1 MSSVRSVLITFS
13 LASLLAVACG
23 LQAQP
28 YRPGRA
34 QIVEEGAISLGRHPA
49 INYTSRPVNDPVSAL
64 ARKVAAGEV
73 RLRFNR
79 DSGYL
84 LSILDELRI
93 ARESQSLVFSK
104 TSLQSQWITP
114 RNPRAIF
121 YSDDAAVAFI
131 RNAPLLELS
140 AVDSAQGVVFYS
152 VSQQEAERPEIQRND
167 TCLSC
172 HEKRHGLGVPGM
184 LTLSVGAR
192 IGGETVPEFANF
204 ATDHRTP
211 FEDRWAGWFIT
222 GITGDAIHLGNTM
235 LATDGVSGRPLSPSR
250 PWTTLAGWYSMRNDL
265 SPYSDV
271 AAVMVLEH
279 QAGMTNLMTRFG
291 WETRIALDRI
301 SVNPASKAEAE
312 RLIETNARALV
323 DYMLFVEEP
332 ALPGTFQSTSGF
344 EKKFTAL
351 GPFDSQGRSLRQL
364 DLNKRLLRYPCSY
377 MIYSSAFNGLPGPA
391 RDAVYARLWTI
402 LSGDTD
408 PKYSRLSSSDRAAI
422 LGILKETK
430 PDLPSYFR
438 N

>member
-1 MSSVRSVLITFS
+1 
-13 LASLLAVACG
+13 
-23 LQAQP
+23 
-28 YRPGRA
+28 
-34 QIVEEGAISLGRHPA
+34 
-49 INYTSRPVNDPVSAL
+49 
-64 ARKVAAGEV
+64 
-73 RLRFNR
+73 
-79 DSGYL
+79 
-84 LSILDELRI
+84 
-93 ARESQSLVFSK
+93 
-104 TSLQSQWITP
+104 
-114 RNPRAIF
+114 
-121 YSDDAAVAFI
+121 
-131 RNAPLLELS
+131 
-140 AVDSAQGVVFYS
+140 
-152 VSQQEAERPEIQRND
+152 
-167 TCLSC
+167 
-172 HEKRHGLGVPGM
+172 
-184 LTLSVGAR
+184 
-192 IGGETVPEFANF
+192 
-204 ATDHRTP
+204 
-211 FEDRWAGWFIT
+211 
-222 GITGDAIHLGNTM
+222 
-235 LATDGVSGRPLSPSR
+235 
-250 PWTTLAGWYSMRNDL
+250 
-265 SPYSDV
+265 
-271 AAVMVLEH
+271 MVLEH